1 MTSFSDPPMK
11 KMNKC
16 NIDRPECMDAVSFF
30 SHCDQ
35 IKDEISEVRTQFALF
50 RRVFLA
56 TASGKFLLR
65 HKSSVCSTPQD
76 QKHSINYRGAL
87 LRCHSCYL
95 SIQKPFSLAF
105 RHSSLVMCF
114 SGVALQATQNGRTVF
129 VWLLGFNIGNYSKQ
143 IQNQL
148 TIPLRFINPLICLS
162 RL

>member
-1 MTSFSDPPMK
+1 MK

-76 QKHSINYRGAL
+76 QKHSIDYRGAL
-87 LRCHSCYL
+87 LKCHSCYL
-95 SIQKPFSLAF
+95 SIQKHFFSRFQAF
-105 RHSSLVMCF
+105 
-114 SGVALQATQNGRTVF
+114 
-129 VWLLGFNIGNYSKQ
+129 
-143 IQNQL
+143 
-148 TIPLRFINPLICLS
+148 
-162 RL
+162 